1 MKTAML
7 LVAVLGAGSAAAAT
21 TLLTSAPRAPQV
33 TFSSGDWDDEHPGPD
48 SSRVAQLL
56 EGMGRADPVACE
68 MLSAQVGNGWWNSGD
83 ELGVGRLADARVE
96 ADAARDSISGQVRDQ
111 GAIRLLTARLADD
124 DPCVRHTA
132 ARMLGHSVTPDQDL
146 AALLDGS
153 SARVREAA
161 LLAIGSH
168 DRPALRQRVEE
179 QLRSPDVPTAAM
191 AAWALGEL
199 EDRESVGALERV
211 LEHDAAAVRTAAA
224 WALGQV
230 ESVDAAPSLERM
242 AEHDDNRLA
251 RLAAVEALGEIEA
264 ARSAPVLARVVGGKD
279 ERLAVAAAEA
289 IGNLDDLETAPPEL
303 LRAVASG
310 GPPLR
315 HAAVEALASIEDPA
329 SAGALLPLITDPDAD
344 TRRMVIEALGNMGAV
359 QAKAPITAAL
369 EDRNPDV
376 RRTAVEAL
384 AELEDDD

>member
-21 TLLTSAPRAPQV
+21 TLLTSAPNRVQA
-33 TFSSGDWDDEHPGPD
+33 TLSSGDWDDERPGPD
-48 SSRVAQLL
+48 STRVALL
-56 EGMGRADPVACE
+56 LDALGSSDPVACE
-68 MLSAQVGNGWWNSGD
+68 MLSAQVGNGWWNDGD
-83 ELGVGRLADARVE
+83 ELGVGRLADARVA
-96 ADAARDSISGQVRDQ
+96 ADAARDSISGRVRNP

-132 ARMLGHSVTPDQDL
+132 ARMLGHSAMPDQQL
-146 AALLDGS
+146 AELLDGS

-168 DRPALRQRVEE
+168 DRPGLRQRVEQ
-179 QLRSPDVPTAAM
+179 QLRSSDVPTVAM

-199 EDRESVGALERV
+199 EDRESVGSLEQV
-211 LEHDAAAVRTAAA
+211 MGHDAAAVRTAAA
-224 WALGQV
+224 WALGQI
-230 ESVDAAPSLERM
+230 ESVDATPSLERM
-242 AEHDDNRLA
+242 AERDDSRMA
-251 RLAAVEALGEIEA
+251 RLAAIEALGQIES
-264 ARSAPVLARVVGGKD
+264 ARSAPVLARVLGGED
-279 ERLAVAAAEA
+279 QRLAVAAAEA
-289 IGNLDDLETAPPEL
+289 MADLDDLETAPPEL
-303 LRAVASG
+303 IRAVASG
-310 GPPLR
+310 YTPLR
-315 HAAVEALASIEDPA
+315 HAAVEALTSIEDPA
-329 SAGALLPLITDPDAD
+329 SSGALLPLITDPDAD

-369 EDRNPDV
+369 EDHDPEV